1 MKGKGEGHNAL
12 SHSCPLRAQ
21 FRSPHPSPPS
31 GTDLDGD
38 VRIPDVQCPADPI
51 PPTASS
57 VAETSEDLTPTPGA
71 EGPFTVVPPNRSA
84 VLTALHQQG
93 ASMAEMCTA
102 LLSPQQLA
110 DLEAVAK

>member
-21 FRSPHPSPPS
+21 FRSPHPPPPS

-38 VRIPDVQCPADPI
+38 VRILDAPCSADPI
-51 PPTASS
+51 HATAPSATPDS
-57 VAETSEDLTPTPGA
+57 KDLTPMPGA
-71 EGPFTVVPPNRSA
+71 KGPFTVVPPDRSA

-110 DLEAVAK
+110 DLDAVEK